1 MLAGLGVCVLVILL
15 FANGESSAKISEN
28 RTGMTLSD
36 YYYYTDESGDA
47 DDFTL
52 VRETEKEENTSGHYY
67 YIDNEG
73 NIDDSVTLVQ
83 E

>member
-1 MLAGLGVCVLVILL
+1 
-15 FANGESSAKISEN
+15 
-28 RTGMTLSD
+28 MTLSD

-67 YIDNEG
+67 IDNEG
-73 NIDDSVTLVQ
+73 NIDDSVTLVR

>member
-1 MLAGLGVCVLVILL
+1 
-15 FANGESSAKISEN
+15 
-28 RTGMTLSD
+28 MTLSD

-73 NIDDSVTLVQ
+73 NIDDSVTLVR